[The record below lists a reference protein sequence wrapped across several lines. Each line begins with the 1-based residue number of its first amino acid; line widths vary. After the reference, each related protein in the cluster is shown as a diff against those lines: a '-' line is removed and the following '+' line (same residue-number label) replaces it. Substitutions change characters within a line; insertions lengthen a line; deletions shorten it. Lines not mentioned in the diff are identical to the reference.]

1 MKKLLVFI
9 TFAAIFGIGGATHAA
24 TLYTAPLEMD
34 FVDNQDLSLVCT
46 AANVS
51 QWSRTIT
58 IDIININGVSI
69 ANVSDTVQPGAR
81 LGVTQ
86 GSDNG
91 NATPSHCKVE
101 VNGDKSSVRA
111 SACIFQVG
119 VGCITAL
126 PAF

>member
-1 MKKLLVFI
+1 MKKLIGLIVFVLTI
-9 TFAAIFGIGGATHAA
+9 TAAGASQAA

-51 QWSRTIT
+51 QWPRTIT
-58 IDIININGVSI
+58 IEIINIDGESI
-69 ANVSDTVQPGAR
+69 ASVSDSVKPGAR

-91 NATPSHCKVE
+91 NSTPSHCKIE
-101 VNGDKSSVRA
+101 LNGDKSSVRA

-126 PAF
+126 TAH

>member
-1 MKKLLVFI
+1 MVVFI
-9 TFAAIFGIGGATHAA
+9 FAIAGASQAA

-51 QWSRTIT
+51 QWSKTIT
-58 IDIININGVSI
+58 IDIINIDGESI
-69 ANVSDTVQPGAR
+69 ANVSDTVKPGAR

-91 NATPSHCKVE
+91 NSTTLHCKID
-101 VNGDKSSVRA
+101 VNGGKSSVRA

-119 VGCITAL
+119 VGRITAL

>member
-1 MKKLLVFI
+1 MKKIL
-9 TFAAIFGIGGATHAA
+9 AAIAFVAVFGLSSMSHAA
-24 TLYTAPLEMD
+24 TLFTAPLEMD

-51 QWSRTIT
+51 QRERTIT
-58 IDIININGVSI
+58 IDIINIDGVSI
-69 ANVSDTVQPGAR
+69 ANVSGSVEPGAR

-91 NATPSHCKVE
+91 NATPSHCKIE
-101 VNGDKSSVRA
+101 VSGNKSSVRA

-126 PAF
+126 SAF